1 MSVMMNQA
9 ISAYRKAT
17 TTVPPVTA
25 VVLLYDEAI
34 NAAQRAAAATENKYY
49 EEAQVQML
57 RAVSILRGLRQALD
71 LDAGGNIA
79 RQLLD
84 TYSSVIR
91 ALTQTVGKPDAAE
104 RFQRLGE
111 GLIELRDAWATM
123 TTLLPRGTPAEAA
136 E

>member
-34 NAAQRAAAATENKYY
+34 NAAQRAADATENKYY

-104 RFQRLGE
+104 RFHRLGE